1 MESEQKQLRLIAES
15 ERSKIDRKVI
25 VWLNKFPES
34 PVGTITTESHLPV
47 DEPGMAL
54 SAGTNAY
61 ISKQFICGGY
71 QAEYQ
76 FTVIYR
82 IKPGNSMDKSLKA
95 NELLNRLGEWAM
107 QNKPDFGEGIRVL
120 KVEPISQAELYAPY
134 ENGDEDHHI
143 MMKITYEVI

>member
-1 MESEQKQLRLIAES
+1 MVSEKNERLLVAES
-15 ERSKIDRKVI
+15 ERSNIDRKVI
-25 VWLNKFPES
+25 VWLNKFPER

-47 DEPGMAL
+47 DEAGMAL
-54 SAGTNAY
+54 STGTNAY

-82 IKPGNSMDKSLKA
+82 IKPGNSLDKSLKA

-107 QNKPDFGEGIRVL
+107 ANKPDLGEGISVL
-120 KVEPISQAELYAPY
+120 KVAPLSQAELYAPY

>member
-1 MESEQKQLRLIAES
+1 MVSEKKQRILIAES
-15 ERSKIDRKVI
+15 ERSNIDRKVI
-25 VWLNKFPES
+25 IWLNKFPER
-34 PVGTITTESHLPV
+34 PVGTITTESHLLV

-54 SAGTNAY
+54 STITSAY

-76 FTVIYR
+76 FTIIYR

-107 QNKPDFGEGIRVL
+107 SNKPDLGNGISVL
-120 KVEPISQAELYAPY
+120 KVVPISPAELYAPY